1 MTDKI
6 TSVKAKLKNRN
17 SEATS
22 NLQLNT
28 TVSGAS
34 AMQPQPVLDGTRV
47 VAVERRAD
55 HADAAESGLGSQLAV
70 ALWTAAVRQFRFP
83 KFVRGLTE
91 ALIFCGIY
99 LVAGYISLGISIEAM
114 LVPMVPIVLLMMFCM
129 VASGVYREEIT
140 NSILNLYIHSIYGF
154 FLASVGY
161 LLLTFAL
168 PPEYSGPKFIFF
180 FLYFAFFV
188 MNTLRPI
195 ISGTDFMDGGG
206 RRNN

>member
-1 MTDKI
+1 MHQ
-6 TSVKAKLKNRN
+6 VNNVN
-17 SEATS
+17 SES
-22 NLQLNT
+22 KGKVGDQLKT
-28 TVSGAS
+28 AVSGA
-34 AMQPQPVLDGTRV
+34 MQQPVLEAGQAA
-47 VAVERRAD
+47 VADSREQ
-55 HADAAESGLGSQLAV
+55 GLGGQLV
-70 ALWTAAVRQFRFP
+70 SALWSAAVRQFRFP

-91 ALIFCGIY
+91 ALIFCSIY

-114 LVPMVPIVLLMMFCM
+114 LIPMVPIVLLMMFCM

>member
-1 MTDKI
+1 MNI
-6 TSVKAKLKNRN
+6 EN
-17 SEATS
+17 SDAAAGAQS
-22 NLQLNT
+22 NLQLET
-28 TVSGAS
+28 AVTAATV
-34 AMQPQPVLDGTRV
+34 MRQPVLEGGQSSAADTR
-47 VAVERRAD
+47 EQ
-55 HADAAESGLGSQLAV
+55 GLGGQLLS

-83 KFVRGLTE
+83 KFMRGLTE
-91 ALIFCGIY
+91 MLIFCGIY
-99 LVAGYISLGISIEAM
+99 LVAGYISLGISIQAM
-114 LVPMVPIVLLMMFCM
+114 LTPMVPIVLLMMFCM

-154 FLASVGY
+154 FLASIGY

-168 PPEYSGPKFIFF
+168 PPEYAGPKFIFF